1 MKIIFA
7 GGKTGGH
14 IYPGIALAES
24 FKEKQADVY
33 FLSPYNELDKKILT
47 QHKIKFFRILSC
59 SPFNYLGKG
68 ENQSSH
74 SCEGKNSDSY
84 FRGIRNLCAVIARR
98 LCRRSNLLKFAFF
111 SFIGIVQSLFYILKI
126 KPDIIY
132 GLGGYPS
139 FPAIIAGRVLR
150 KRIILLEQN
159 VKPGKAN
166 LCLARFVN
174 YIYVSFEET
183 REFFKKNSNKVIV
196 TGNPI
201 RKSIKKAKYISKKY
215 VCDKFNLNQEK
226 SIILIMGGS
235 QGAKVI
241 NETMVKIIATKENQ
255 FIHITGKQDY
265 ESIKQ
270 EYIKNNINNV
280 IVLDFCEQI
289 GELMAVSDLIVSR
302 AGATT
307 LSEIMYL
314 EKKAILIPYAKAANN
329 HQYENAK
336 VLERKGLAVIVN
348 ENELDVKRVNQEIF
362 KIKDEVFFNV
372 NIGS

>member
-1 MKIIFA
+1 
-7 GGKTGGH
+7 
-14 IYPGIALAES
+14 
-24 FKEKQADVY
+24 
-33 FLSPYNELDKKILT
+33 
-47 QHKIKFFRILSC
+47 
-59 SPFNYLGKG
+59 
-68 ENQSSH
+68 
-74 SCEGKNSDSY
+74 
-84 FRGIRNLCAVIARR
+84 
-98 LCRRSNLLKFAFF
+98 
-111 SFIGIVQSLFYILKI
+111 
-126 KPDIIY
+126 
-132 GLGGYPS
+132 
-139 FPAIIAGRVLR
+139 
-150 KRIILLEQN
+150 
-159 VKPGKAN
+159 
-166 LCLARFVN
+166 
-174 YIYVSFEET
+174 
-183 REFFKKNSNKVIV
+183 
-196 TGNPI
+196 
-201 RKSIKKAKYISKKY
+201 
-215 VCDKFNLNQEK
+215 
-226 SIILIMGGS
+226 MGGS